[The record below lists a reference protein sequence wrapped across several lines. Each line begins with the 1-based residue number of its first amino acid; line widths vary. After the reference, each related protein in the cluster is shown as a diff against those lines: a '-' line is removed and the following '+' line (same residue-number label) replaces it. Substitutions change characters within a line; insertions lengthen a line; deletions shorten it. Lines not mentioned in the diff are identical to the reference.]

1 MIVCEGVSEMRIL
14 ISGIILGAVVL
25 AVALLAWA
33 DPASAFCFPAP
44 ACKGGGPQPAPGPLI
59 GFGLPLAGAAVV
71 ALLVVRHFR
80 HKE

>member
-1 MIVCEGVSEMRIL
+1 MRTF

-25 AVALLAWA
+25 AVALLAWV

-44 ACKGGGPQPAPGPLI
+44 ACQSPQPAPGPLI